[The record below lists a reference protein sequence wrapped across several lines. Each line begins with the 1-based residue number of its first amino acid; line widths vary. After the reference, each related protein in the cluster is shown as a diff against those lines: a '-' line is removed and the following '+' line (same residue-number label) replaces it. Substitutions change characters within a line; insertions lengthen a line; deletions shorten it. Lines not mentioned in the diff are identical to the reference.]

1 MCWRNESY
9 QRSRTNAFIAME
21 FGVLSIIVKLGGRNI
36 CFTLHT
42 DPNYQKNCPKTR
54 LAPRSICHT
63 AGTLSLGKWNPA
75 QNVVHQVPSA
85 GSLFPEKSVSCSHK
99 PKAKN
104 QNGLLKA
111 RLSFLLL
118 EEKSTAAKSVD
129 TATTRR
135 ETFHKTGFVC
145 NNQWGKGKQAESQ
158 LRGSRSS
165 HPSILILQAPEKQVQ
180 QEHNYYNTVS
190 VAQSS

>member
-1 MCWRNESY
+1 MNLINAAGQMHSLQWNLVSY
-9 QRSRTNAFIAME
+9 RLLWSWEEEIF
-21 FGVLSIIVKLGGRNI
+21 VLLSIRIQIIKRTALKPDLPHVPSVTQLEHCPWVSG
-36 CFTLHT
+36 TLHRT
-42 DPNYQKNCPKTR
+42 LFTKCPL
-54 LAPRSICHT
+54 LALYSH
-63 AGTLSLGKWNPA
+63 K
-75 QNVVHQVPSA
+75 
-85 GSLFPEKSVSCSHK
+85 KSVSCSHK

-104 QNGLLKA
+104 QNGLLKP

-129 TATTRR
+129 TAMTRR

-165 HPSILILQAPEKQVQ
+165 HPSKLILQAPEKQVQ